1 MKARAIVHA
10 AAAERIALGRDP
22 WLLAFAIWL
31 PPLLFIFLLA
41 IFSARLPMDLPVGI
55 VDLDHSQLSR
65 KISRYIDASPRLNV
79 VRQFSSPLEGHAAV
93 RDASIYAL
101 IVIPEGLSRD
111 AVLGR
116 TPAVTGFFNGQY
128 VLVAKSVRSTLI
140 EVESTIA
147 VELDV
152 ARILVDTPVFREALA
167 KAQPARLQMTPFYNL
182 NMDYGQFLSPGLI
195 VALMQIVICC
205 TTVLVLG
212 RDFKSGRLD
221 GWRKLGT
228 PAVFLGK
235 TLPYTVV
242 FTLQML
248 LALFMFFFWQ
258 DWPRNGPVISMLP
271 VVILFVMACQLLGAF
286 FFVLTFD
293 LARSLSLS
301 GAFTAP
307 AFAFLGVTFPAS
319 EMSVFARVWRD
330 LMPASHYM
338 EAYVAQ
344 ISYGAHAGQ
353 SWWLSILLVL
363 YLVLIPWVLYRL
375 RKNLSR
381 HDALLPSAA

>member
-1 MKARAIVHA
+1 MKVGTIVHA
-10 AAAERIALGRDP
+10 AAVERIALGRDP
-22 WLLAFAIWL
+22 WLFALAIWL
-31 PPLLFIFLLA
+31 PPLLFVFLMA

-55 VDLDHSQLSR
+55 VDFDNSKLSR
-65 KISRYIDASPRLNV
+65 RISRYIDASPRLDV

-101 IVIPEGLSRD
+101 IVIPKDLSRD

-116 TPAVTGFFNGQY
+116 APAVTGFFNGQY
-128 VLVAKSVRSTLI
+128 VLVAKSVRSTLM
-140 EVESTIA
+140 EVEATVA

-152 ARILVDTPVFREALA
+152 ARILVDTPVFREALS
-167 KAQPARLQMTPFYNL
+167 KAQPARLQMTPFYNT

-205 TTVLVLG
+205 ASVLVLG
-212 RDFKSGRLD
+212 RDFKSGRLE
-221 GWRKLGT
+221 GWRRLGT
-228 PAVFLGK
+228 PTVFLGK
-235 TLPYTVV
+235 MLPYTAI

-248 LALFMFFFWQ
+248 FALFLFFYWQ
-258 DWPRNGPVISMLP
+258 DWPRNGPVINMLP
-271 VVILFVMACQLLGAF
+271 VVVLFVVACQLLGAF

-293 LARSLSLS
+293 MARSLSLA

-319 EMSVFARVWRD
+319 EMSVFARFWRD
-330 LMPASHYM
+330 LMPASHFV

-344 ISYGAHAGQ
+344 INYGVHAGQ
-353 SWWLSILLVL
+353 LWLLSAFLLPYLILV
-363 YLVLIPWVLYRL
+363 PWILHRL
-375 RKNLSR
+375 RITLSR
-381 HDALLPSAA
+381 HDALFPTAA